1 MIKKAERPL
10 SRQPGY
16 LKRPVAFRPCLTAGL
31 AFSFAENEPPFLK
44 NQKHKYE
51 KQYTL

>member
-16 LKRPVAFRPCLTAGL
+16 LKRPVAFRPSLTAGL
-31 AFSFAENEPPFLK
+31 ALSFAEKESLFFKKP
-44 NQKHKYE
+44 Q
-51 KQYTL
+51 T